1 MWWCKDRRAG
11 RMVPAD
17 ERMSVRESVAEFSRQ
32 SSDGD
37 PAMEQMLSARLTML
51 VLAGAAPFLPA
62 SSGTKT
68 PVERA
73 IAQIP
78 RLMKMVGGVDTS
90 KSGAAEATVIAV
102 VLASYVAWCVQA
114 GQARHEVGARA
125 MASLE
130 RWLPDDVVADIRS
143 SRN

>member
-1 MWWCKDRRAG
+1 
-11 RMVPAD
+11 
-17 ERMSVRESVAEFSRQ
+17 
-32 SSDGD
+32 
-37 PAMEQMLSARLTML
+37 MLSARLTML

-78 RLMKMVGGVDTS
+78 RLMKMVGDLDTS
-90 KSGAAEATVIAV
+90 KSRPAEATIIAS
-102 VLASYVAWCVQA
+102 VLGSYVSWCVRV